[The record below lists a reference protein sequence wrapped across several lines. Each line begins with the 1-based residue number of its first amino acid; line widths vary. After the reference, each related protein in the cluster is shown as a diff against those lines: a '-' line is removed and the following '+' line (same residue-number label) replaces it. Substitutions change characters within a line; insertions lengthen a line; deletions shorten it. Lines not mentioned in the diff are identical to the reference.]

1 MAFSPLL
8 FRLYASDLAEAVHG
22 LARERQERLMS
33 VEVKGLADIVRQA
46 KEAVALAS
54 SAGPKLRDSAQ
65 RVVDKVSQVN
75 DMIKQLDAAD
85 ADLGAA
91 IGAMSNGGPPL
102 TDTETPS
109 SNSPAEA
116 TVNLV
121 KYPKFS

>member
-1 MAFSPLL
+1 
-8 FRLYASDLAEAVHG
+8 
-22 LARERQERLMS
+22 MS

-46 KEAVALAS
+46 KEAISLAS

-65 RVVDKVSQVN
+65 RVADKVTQVN

-102 TDTETPS
+102 ADTAPS
-109 SNSPAEA
+109 SPSSQAEPTA
-116 TVNLV
+116 AALV

>member
-1 MAFSPLL
+1 
-8 FRLYASDLAEAVHG
+8 
-22 LARERQERLMS
+22 MS
-33 VEVKGLADIVRQA
+33 VEVKGLAEIVRQA
-46 KEAVALAS
+46 KEAITLAS

-65 RVVDKVSQVN
+65 RVADKVSQVN

-102 TDTETPS
+102 TDTVAPS
-109 SNSPAEA
+109 SDSPTEA
-116 TVNLV
+116 TAAAIV